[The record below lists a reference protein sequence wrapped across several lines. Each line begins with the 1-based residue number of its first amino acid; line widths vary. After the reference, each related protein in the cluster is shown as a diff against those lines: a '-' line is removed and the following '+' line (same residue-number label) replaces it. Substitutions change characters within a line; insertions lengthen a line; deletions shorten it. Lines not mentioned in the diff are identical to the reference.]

1 MKFYVC
7 IKQVPDVNAPLQIK
21 DGELIQDA
29 DRNILNA
36 YDASAVE
43 EALVLQEAHGGEI
56 EVVLIGQE
64 KAKETLRKALAMGAD
79 SGSHIL
85 TTGNEEF
92 DSFSYAKILASFF
105 KDKEYHYI
113 LCGKQSQDTDS
124 GLTGSML
131 AEFLGLP
138 YATNAVGLQI
148 ENGSI
153 IVKRQGDT
161 GQEMIELPSPSL
173 VTCSN
178 DMNDP
183 RIPSLKGIMQ
193 SKRKPVDTIN
203 VADLT
208 GDIDN
213 GSVKTSVIGF
223 EEKPKR
229 APGKKYEGEAEE
241 IAKEVAQL
249 LDSTENVI

>member
-21 DGELIQDA
+21 EGELIQDA

-64 KAKETLRKALAMGAD
+64 KAKETIRKALAMGAD

-85 TTGNEEF
+85 TAGNENF

-113 LCGKQSQDTDS
+113 FCGKQSQDTDS

-148 ENGSI
+148 ENDTL
-153 IVKRQGDT
+153 IVKRQGDS

-193 SKRKPVDTIN
+193 SKRKPVNTIH
-203 VADLT
+203 VTDLLS
-208 GDIDN
+208 DQSN

-229 APGKKYEGEAEE
+229 APGKKFEGEPEQ
-241 IAKEVAQL
+241 IAGEVAQL
-249 LDSTENVI
+249 LDSAENVI